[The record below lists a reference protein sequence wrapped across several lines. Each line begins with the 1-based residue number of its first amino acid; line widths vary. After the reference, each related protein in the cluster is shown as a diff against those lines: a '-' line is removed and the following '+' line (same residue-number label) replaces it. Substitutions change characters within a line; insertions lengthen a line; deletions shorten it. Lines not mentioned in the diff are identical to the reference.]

1 MDLNNLG
8 YPTQFGQVE
17 TIKLVASPDY
27 TEKRIGYMAL
37 SQLMNESSELL
48 MMVTQAVKNDLNSTT
63 SNFIV
68 ALGLT
73 AIAEISTEDMCRE
86 LYTEVKKLMRSTS
99 SYVKKKAILSAVR
112 IIRNIPD
119 TIDDFM
125 EVIDTLINENS
136 HSITLATMT
145 LIEEIIKIEPERV
158 KELRKYTK
166 ILIKILKNLIHSGY
180 APEYDIAGIKDP
192 FLQVRIIRV
201 LGFLGEGNSDASDD
215 MNDILAEIA
224 TNTEGTRNT
233 ANSILYECVRTIMMI
248 EASSGLRVLGINIL
262 GRFLVNKEN
271 NIRFIALKSL
281 HQVVAIDYNAV
292 QRHKTTI
299 LNCLKDP
306 DLVIKK
312 KGLDL
317 IYQIC
322 KNTNVKSIVKEL
334 LNFLLTAEKE
344 FKEELANKTCMAV
357 EKYSPT
363 KKWHVDTVIKV
374 LTLAGSEIMDNF
386 ICSLITLIASTSE
399 LQNYAVN
406 KTYFSMKENMDQ
418 AGLQQL
424 GVWLI
429 GEFGEMLVSGQTM
442 DIDDTPI
449 NVSEAEAVETIAKVM
464 EHYKNRDD
472 KGDVIIQYSLIALSK
487 LTVRFEAMKPE
498 IRELIESCVHNQ
510 NIEIQQRAC
519 EFLKLFD
526 QSWDQH
532 RVGIF
537 EPMPFQGDENMLVD
551 ATERAIKEEGEGDDG
566 DDLMKVDTA
575 EAEFTAP
582 RPQTQQPIEDDPLG
596 DIFGNGNNDAND
608 TPTDNYDPLG
618 DIFGSGNGESTGQ
631 NPSSESNALD
641 DIFGGGS
648 SGNTGGDD
656 MGDIFG
662 GSGGNDMFGA
672 QPTSSSPAYTAYE
685 DGNIVV
691 NLKFERDSSDK
702 SSHKITAEYVNKSSS
717 KLDSINMQVSVKKY
731 LKLQLFAVSNPSLD
745 PNSPPVTQQMSI
757 TNSQEGQN
765 PIVLKARITYT
776 HVDSGNKVVETKL
789 LDKLPSNY

>member
-1 MDLNNLG
+1 
-8 YPTQFGQVE
+8 
-17 TIKLVASPDY
+17 
-27 TEKRIGYMAL
+27 MAL

-63 SNFIV
+63 SNFII

-73 AIAEISTEDMCRE
+73 SIAEISTEDMCRE

-99 SYVKKKAILSAVR
+99 SYIKKKAILAAIR

-125 EVIDTLINENS
+125 EVIDTLINEHS

-158 KELRKYTK
+158 KTFRKYTK

-201 LGFLGEGNSDASDD
+201 LGFLGEGSSDASDD

-224 TNTEGTRNT
+224 TNTEGSRNT

-248 EASSGLRVLGINIL
+248 ESSQGLRVLGINIL

-281 HQVVAIDYNAV
+281 LQVVNVDYNAV

-299 LNCLKDP
+299 LGCLKDP

-312 KGLDL
+312 IALDL

-322 KNTNVKSIVKEL
+322 KTTNVKSIVKEL
-334 LNFLLTAEKE
+334 LNYLLTAEKE
-344 FKEELANKTCMAV
+344 FKEELANKICMAV
-357 EKYSPT
+357 EKYAPT

-374 LTLAGSEIMDNF
+374 LTLAGSEVMDSF

-406 KTYFSMKENMDQ
+406 KTYFSMKENMEQ

-429 GEFGEMLVSGQTM
+429 GEFGELLVNGQTKDM
-442 DIDDTPI
+442 DDTPI
-449 NVSEAEAVETIAKVM
+449 NVSEAEAIETIEKVM
-464 EHYKNRDD
+464 DHYRSKGD
-472 KGDVIIQYSLIALSK
+472 KGDIILQYSLIALSK
-487 LTVRFEAMKPE
+487 LTVRFEDKRPE
-498 IRELIESCVHNQ
+498 IQELVESCVDSP

-526 QSWDQH
+526 DSWEKH
-532 RVGIF
+532 RLGIF

-551 ATERAIKEEGEGDDG
+551 ATERAVKEEGEGDES
-566 DDLMKVDTA
+566 DLTHINKK
-575 EAEFTAP
+575 EAGFTASK
-582 RPQTQQPIEDDPLG
+582 PQEPVPLEENLFD
-596 DIFGNGNNDAND
+596 DIFGGGD
-608 TPTDNYDPLG
+608 TKKAEETNDNYDPLG
-618 DIFGSGNGESTGQ
+618 DIFGGGSSPAANT
-631 NPSSESNALD
+631 PSSSASPFD

-648 SGNTGGDD
+648 SSNTGGGMD
-656 MGDIFG
+656 DIFG
-662 GSGGNDMFGA
+662 GSQSKNAPSQAQDMFFMGGGA
-672 QPTSSSPAYTAYE
+672 PAGPSYTAYE
-685 DGNIVV
+685 DE
-691 NLKFERDSSDK
+691 NLLVKFKFERDPSDH
-702 SSHKITAEYVNKSSS
+702 STHKITAVYSNKSGSQ
-717 KLDSINMQVSVKKY
+717 LDSVNMQVSVKKY
-731 LKLQLFAVSNPSLD
+731 LKLQLFSVSNPTLQPHARD
-745 PNSPPVTQQMSI
+745 AATQEI
-757 TNSQEGQN
+757 KIVNSQEGQSG
-765 PIVLKARITYT
+765 IIFKARITYT
-776 HVDSGNKVVETKL
+776 HVASGKKVVETKVIE
-789 LDKLPSNY
+789 DLPTNY